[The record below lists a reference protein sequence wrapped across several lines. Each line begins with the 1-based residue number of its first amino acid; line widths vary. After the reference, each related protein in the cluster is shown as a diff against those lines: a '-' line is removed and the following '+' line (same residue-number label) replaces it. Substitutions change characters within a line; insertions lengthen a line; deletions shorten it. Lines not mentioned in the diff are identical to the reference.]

1 VADSVAASA
10 ATPSLTYADL
20 TTVGPTVTLTIPAS
34 GRVLVSVT
42 SGMTGSSGAVSC
54 FMSFAGTGTN
64 NITAVDANAV
74 TLAAGSLQRASA
86 TSVLTGLSPGS
97 TTFTGKYKREGGG
110 GSASCTFVN
119 RSIMALPLP

>member
-1 VADSVAASA
+1 MADSVAPSA
-10 ATPSLTYADL
+10 VTQSLTYADL

-54 FMSFAGTGTN
+54 FMSFAGAGAN
-64 NITAVDANAV
+64 NITGVDANAI
-74 TLAAGSLQRASA
+74 TLASGTLQRASA
-86 TSVLTGLSPGS
+86 SSVLSGLSPGS

-110 GSASCTFVN
+110 SSATCTFVN
-119 RSIMALPLP
+119 RSIMAIPLP